1 MRTKLTALLLAVLL
15 LTGLTGCSAYT
26 RWKLASPL
34 IPYSQSTPA
43 QTPAPTAA
51 PQPESG
57 LSRRQMVYGSAG
69 LLTEPTV
76 LVSVYIN
83 DAAGGRVWTEDAKAE
98 TRQYLA
104 TAVQWL
110 EEQAQSYGHTIHLY
124 YDDGTANT
132 HLSRTYTPKSAIRGG
147 RSSDESDELLNE
159 LDAVCDTLDTTEL
172 EVTYGTDRVAFLY
185 FLPVS
190 GASFTMVHYADDGSN
205 FYHEYSCLY
214 RYDVYAGEG
223 ESESPATYAHE
234 ILHLFGAPDLYEGS
248 SDDFVDDEL
257 IAYVEQTYPDEI
269 MNSTYNEDGTSS
281 FDSVNKVI
289 SPLTAY
295 CLGLTDTCPELEQ
308 FPKLA
313 NITPGVF
320 RYLMDDPADSGSTP
334 DTGDDEDS
342 DADAGDEPDSAQ
354 AWPGAVAV

>member
-1 MRTKLTALLLAVLL
+1 MRTKLTALLLAMLL
-15 LTGLTGCSAYT
+15 LMSLTSCSAYT
-26 RWKLASPL
+26 QWKQASPI

-43 QTPAPTAA
+43 QTPAPTTT

-57 LSRRQMVYGSAG
+57 LSRRQMMYGSAG

-110 EEQAQSYGHTIHLY
+110 EEQTKNYGHTIHLY
-124 YDDGTANT
+124 CDDGTANT

-147 RSSDESDELLNE
+147 RNSDESDALLTE
-159 LDAVCDTLDTTEL
+159 LDAVSDTLDTTEL

-214 RYDVYAGEG
+214 CYDVYAGEG

-257 IAYVEQTYPDEI
+257 VAYVEQTYPDEI

-281 FDSVNKVI
+281 FDSVNKSI

-313 NITPGVF
+313 DIMPGVF
-320 RYLMDDPADSGSTP
+320 RYPSEDPADGGSDPGP
-334 DTGDDEDS
+334 DADS
-342 DADAGDEPDSAQ
+342 DAGNSAGDDPDSP

>member
-1 MRTKLTALLLAVLL
+1 MRTKFTALLLAVLL

-26 RWKLASPL
+26 RWKLSSPL
-34 IPYSQSTPA
+34 IPYTQSTPA
-43 QTPAPTAA
+43 QIPAPTAT
-51 PQPESG
+51 PQPDAG

-83 DAAGGRVWTEDAKAE
+83 DAAGGRVWTEDAKAL

-110 EEQAQSYGHTIHLY
+110 NEQAETYGQTLQLY
-124 YDDGTANT
+124 YDDGTANSP
-132 HLSRTYTPKSAIRGG
+132 LCRTYTPRAAIRGG
-147 RSSDESDELLNE
+147 RSSDESDALLTE
-159 LDAVCDTLDTTEL
+159 LDAVSDTLDTAEL
-172 EVTYGTDRVAFLY
+172 QKTYGTDRVAFLY

-248 SDDFVDDEL
+248 SDDFVDDAL
-257 IAYVEQTYPDEI
+257 IAYVEETYPDEI
-269 MNSTYNEDGTSS
+269 MNSTYNDDGTSS
-281 FDSVNKVI
+281 FDSVNKAI

-313 NITPGVF
+313 NVAPGVF
-320 RYLMDDPADSGSTP
+320 RYPIDDPADSGSTP
-334 DTGDDEDS
+334 DAGN
-342 DADAGDEPDSAQ
+342 DAEEGSDSAR